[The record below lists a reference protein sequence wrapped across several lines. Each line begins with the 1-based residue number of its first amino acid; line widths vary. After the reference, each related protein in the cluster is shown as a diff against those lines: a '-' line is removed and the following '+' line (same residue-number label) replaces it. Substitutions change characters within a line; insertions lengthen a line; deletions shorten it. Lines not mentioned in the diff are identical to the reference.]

1 MNGQHLHPGI
11 AAKLAATADHA
22 KPGTCPRCGAPV
34 LTARAGRVAAL
45 DVIADP
51 EPIDTTAEI
60 LALLKGRLTWHL
72 VTTAL
77 GTRRITW
84 RSSTQIRAGP
94 ARYPVLVDHTCPPIP
109 VQERLL

>member
-1 MNGQHLHPGI
+1 MTLHPGI

-45 DVIADP
+45 DVVADP
-51 EPIDTTAEI
+51 EPVTAVEEI
-60 LALLKGRLTWHL
+60 LALLDGRLTWHL
-72 VTTAL
+72 VVGVL

-94 ARYPVLVDHTCPPIP
+94 AKHPVLVDHTCPPIP
-109 VQERLL
+109 AQERLL

>member
-1 MNGQHLHPGI
+1 MTIHPGI

-45 DVIADP
+45 DVVADA
-51 EPIDTTAEI
+51 EPIDTTGEI
-60 LALLKGRLTWHL
+60 LALLAGRLTWHL
-72 VTTAL
+72 VTGAL

-84 RSSTQIRAGP
+84 RSPTHIRAGP
-94 ARYPVLVDHTCPPIP
+94 ARHAVIADHACPPIP